1 VVVPGTFPLHD
12 LEDLGIEIEVED
24 GEATTVGGLVVE
36 QLGRIPVA
44 GDRVEL
50 TGRSFEVL
58 SVRRRIAERI
68 RIRERTT
75 ASPPA

>member
-75 ASPPA
+75 TSPPA